1 MRLANINF
9 TRQKGDTDDHRMPDS
24 SALDKV
30 NNKLPF
36 EKEEGVASMALNK
49 VNSYLFYF
57 IRFVTNNNLA
67 GDSL

>member
-1 MRLANINF
+1 MKLANINF

-49 VNSYLFYF
+49 VK
-57 IRFVTNNNLA
+57 VTCSTLL
-67 GDSL
+67 DLLLIII